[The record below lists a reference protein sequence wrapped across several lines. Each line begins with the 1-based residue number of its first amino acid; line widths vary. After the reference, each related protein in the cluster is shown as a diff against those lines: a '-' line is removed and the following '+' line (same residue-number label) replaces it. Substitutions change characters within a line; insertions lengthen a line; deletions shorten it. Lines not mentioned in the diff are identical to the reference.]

1 MQDELYAM
9 LGILN
14 PERTLHRSRSEI
26 FNVSPVSAAR
36 YLSSASRPSAAAT
49 VAESPRMRSRRDS
62 LPGALSLTEAYN
74 VMAVDVSFILLFLFY
89 TTILTFFF
97 YKRNAVLATIDM
109 LNI

>member
-1 MQDELYAM
+1 M

-36 YLSSASRPSAAAT
+36 YLSSASRPSAAAAT

-74 VMAVDVSFILLFLFY
+74 VMAVDVSFILLLLFY

-97 YKRNAVLATIDM
+97 LQA
-109 LNI
+109 